1 MVVGVAWTNWF
12 VRVLPW
18 RLDVMTKKEFIN
30 LISNGH
36 EDVIGYFLKLL
47 GDNGIDYCVI
57 GGLGV
62 NAYVEPVVSLD
73 LDIVIVAG
81 AIEKLLMKAGK
92 FFKIE
97 HFPHSIN
104 LNTTKSDLRIQV
116 QSDMRYQ
123 EFISSSVIMDVMGYD
138 MKVATIE
145 NIITGKIW
153 AYMDKER
160 RKSKRQKDL
169 ADIFR
174 IIEKYPGLKK
184 LVPDSMEHLDF

>member
-1 MVVGVAWTNWF
+1 
-12 VRVLPW
+12 
-18 RLDVMTKKEFIN
+18 MTKKEFIN

-47 GDNGIDYCVI
+47 DDNGIDYCVI

-73 LDIVIVAG
+73 LDIVVVLDAVELLLIKA
-81 AIEKLLMKAGK
+81 EKK
-92 FFKIE
+92 FKIE
-97 HFPHSIN
+97 RFPHSIN
-104 LNTTKSDLRIQV
+104 LNTTKSDLRIQI
-116 QSDMRYQ
+116 QSDRRYQ
-123 EFISSSVIMDVMGYD
+123 KFIPGSVKMDVMGYD
-138 MKVATIE
+138 MKVAAVE
-145 NIITGKIW
+145 DVLMGKIW

-174 IIEKYPGLKK
+174 IIEKYPELKK
-184 LVPDSMEHLDF
+184 LIPHSMEHLDF